1 MAETKKPKSTP
12 KTKPAPDKNHAQPS
26 SDKTAAMAD
35 LREFLR
41 QAGDHGELTTVSG
54 AEVDGEIG
62 AIFELS
68 QEHLYPPVLL
78 FDNIPGFDP
87 NFRILSNVR
96 NAHFMVGDLTLD
108 AVKAY
113 RLRPK
118 EKSEPIPPQEVN
130 SGPVM
135 DNVIEGA
142 AVDVR
147 KFPAPKW
154 HADDGGHYIGTEC
167 MVIIRDRDSGWVNI
181 GTYRVMIQDDKTLGI
196 FIEPGKHGD
205 VIRRKYWARG
215 EACPIAVSV
224 GQAPILGVVAAAA
237 ARQGEDEYAVAGG
250 RIGRPVKVVLGKETG
265 LPIPA
270 EAELVFEGY
279 MPPPEEDS
287 RTEGP
292 FGEWPG
298 YYASADRP
306 EPVLQVKTIYHRNDA
321 IIVGQPPV
329 KPNYPGRQIKIPRV
343 AAQWDAIEAAGV
355 PEVKGVWK
363 MQGGG
368 SRFIDVVSIKQLHAG
383 HAKMAGLVAAGCGP
397 GAYMTRMVIVVDD
410 DIDITNPAEVM
421 WAMATRWD
429 PKTQTDIIDGCYTG
443 HIDPVLS
450 PEKRAAGDITT
461 SRMIV
466 YAVRPYHWKDD
477 FPKVNAV
484 SKDYAEEVRR
494 KWAGKLRFL
503 DDG

>member
-1 MAETKKPKSTP
+1 MAATKKPK
-12 KTKPAPDKNHAQPS
+12 TKPETKPIPATDG
-26 SDKTAAMAD
+26 DKTEAMAD
-35 LREFLR
+35 LREFVR
-41 QAGDHGELTTVSG
+41 QADHHGELTTVSG
-54 AEVDGEIG
+54 ADVNGEIG
-62 AIFELS
+62 AIFEMS
-68 QEHLYPPVLL
+68 QEHLYPPVLV

-96 NAHFMVGDLTLD
+96 NAKFMVGELTLD

-113 RLRPK
+113 RNQPK
-118 EKSEPIPPQEVN
+118 EKSDPIPPQEVN
-130 SGPVM
+130 TGPIM
-135 DNVIEGA
+135 DNVIEGDA
-142 AVDVR
+142 IDVTR
-147 KFPAPKW
+147 FPAPKW
-154 HADDGGHYIGTEC
+154 HADDGGNYIGTEC
-167 MVIIRDRDSGWVNI
+167 MVIAKDPDSDWVNI

-205 VIRRKYWARG
+205 VIRRKYWAKG
-215 EACPIAVSV
+215 EACPMAVSV
-224 GQAPILGVVAAAA
+224 GQAPTLGVAASTVARA
-237 ARQGEDEYAVAGG
+237 GVDEYALAGG
-250 RIGRPVKVVLGKETG
+250 RIGRPIRVVLGKETG

-287 RTEGP
+287 RIEGP

-306 EPVLQVKTIYHRNDA
+306 EPVLRVKTIYHRDDP
-321 IIVGQPPV
+321 IIIGQPPV
-329 KPNYPGRQIKIPRV
+329 KPNYPGRQIKVPRI
-343 AAQWDAIEAAGV
+343 AGLWDAIEAAGV
-355 PEVKGVWK
+355 PEVRGVWK

-368 SRFIDVVSIKQLHAG
+368 SRFIDVISIKQLHAG

-397 GAYMTRMVIVVDD
+397 GAYMGRMTIVVDD
-410 DIDITNPAEVM
+410 DIDITSPAEVM

-450 PEKRAAGDITT
+450 PDKRAAGDITN

-494 KWAGKLRFL
+494 KWAGQLRFL
-503 DDG
+503 KDG